1 MDEELDYLWETLGL
15 EITADLWPERDKI
28 HPTLRPAITVVQA
41 KYRRASFLIMRM
53 SWHAGL
59 PDLKRIQASL
69 VELSGMPTVISE
81 AHLEQ
86 RQRERLQQQRIPF
99 ICPRHS
105 GISALYGRRVL
116 ERQAQQ
122 ARKGLRSARMG
133 TAGGLTGAGPPAESA
148 SQISSSNWSL
158 LSCRALNRKPCP
170 AIEAQNGTCFPQPA
184 TLGKCIPFWKR
195 IPGRTFRSR
204 YSNASAQAD
213 SLKPGIAKSSPTSS
227 GRLTSMPSV
236 ASSS

>member
-1 MDEELDYLWETLGL
+1 MKPTAVHEGQNAASGSRQPLADSTAKTIAPGNTIEVSKELDYLWETLGL

-99 ICPRHS
+99 ICPGVQAYLPFMDEEYWS
-105 GISALYGRRVL
+105 GKPNKHVKVYDPH
-116 ERQAQQ
+116 EWAQ
-122 ARKGLRSARMG
+122 L
-133 TAGGLTGAGPPAESA
+133 
-148 SQISSSNWSL
+148 
-158 LSCRALNRKPCP
+158 
-170 AIEAQNGTCFPQPA
+170 
-184 TLGKCIPFWKR
+184 
-195 IPGRTFRSR
+195 
-204 YSNASAQAD
+204 AD
-213 SLKPGIAKSSPTSS
+213 
-227 GRLTSMPSV
+227 
-236 ASSS
+236 

>member
-86 RQRERLQQQRIPF
+86 RPARATATAADSLYL
-99 ICPRHS
+99 PRRS
-105 GISALYGRRVL
+105 GISALYGRGVL

-122 ARKGLRSARMG
+122 TRKGLRSARMG
-133 TAGGLTGAGPPAESA
+133 AAGGLTGAGRRRKVRPRFQAQTGPHFPVEPSTGNRVPQSKLRMGRAFRNRPLWESA
-148 SQISSSNWSL
+148 SHSGSEFRVA
-158 LSCRALNRKPCP
+158 LSAAATATPRPKP
-170 AIEAQNGTCFPQPA
+170 
-184 TLGKCIPFWKR
+184 IP
-195 IPGRTFRSR
+195 
-204 YSNASAQAD
+204 
-213 SLKPGIAKSSPTSS
+213 
-227 GRLTSMPSV
+227 
-236 ASSS
+236 

>member
-28 HPTLRPAITVVQA
+28 HPTLRPAITVMQA

-86 RQRERLQQQRIPF
+86 RTRATATAADSLYL
-99 ICPRHS
+99 PRCS
-105 GISALYGRRVL
+105 GISALYGRGVL

-133 TAGGLTGAGPPAESA
+133 TAQGLSRASPPMENTSHPERSKRVALSA
-148 SQISSSNWSL
+148 AATAAPRSKL
-158 LSCRALNRKPCP
+158 LP
-170 AIEAQNGTCFPQPA
+170 
-184 TLGKCIPFWKR
+184 
-195 IPGRTFRSR
+195 
-204 YSNASAQAD
+204 
-213 SLKPGIAKSSPTSS
+213 
-227 GRLTSMPSV
+227 
-236 ASSS
+236 

>member
-28 HPTLRPAITVVQA
+28 HPTLRPAITVMQA

-99 ICPRHS
+99 ICPVFRH
-105 GISALYGRRVL
+105 ICLYGRGVL

-133 TAGGLTGAGPPAESA
+133 TAQGLSRASPPMENTSHPERSKRVALSA
-148 SQISSSNWSL
+148 AATAAPRSKL
-158 LSCRALNRKPCP
+158 LP
-170 AIEAQNGTCFPQPA
+170 
-184 TLGKCIPFWKR
+184 
-195 IPGRTFRSR
+195 
-204 YSNASAQAD
+204 
-213 SLKPGIAKSSPTSS
+213 
-227 GRLTSMPSV
+227 
-236 ASSS
+236 

>member
-28 HPTLRPAITVVQA
+28 HPTLRPAITVMQA

-86 RQRERLQQQRIPF
+86 RNASDCNSSGFPLSAR
-99 ICPRHS
+99 CS
-105 GISALYGRRVL
+105 GISALYGRGVL

-133 TAGGLTGAGPPAESA
+133 TAQGLSRASPPMENTSHPERSKRVALSA
-148 SQISSSNWSL
+148 AATATP
-158 LSCRALNRKPCP
+158 RPKPLP
-170 AIEAQNGTCFPQPA
+170 
-184 TLGKCIPFWKR
+184 
-195 IPGRTFRSR
+195 
-204 YSNASAQAD
+204 
-213 SLKPGIAKSSPTSS
+213 
-227 GRLTSMPSV
+227 
-236 ASSS
+236 

>member
-28 HPTLRPAITVVQA
+28 HPTLRPAITVMQA

-99 ICPRHS
+99 ICPGVQAYLPFMDEEYWS
-105 GISALYGRRVL
+105 GKPNKHVKVYDPH
-116 ERQAQQ
+116 EWAQL
-122 ARKGLRSARMG
+122 KDL
-133 TAGGLTGAGPPAESA
+133 AE
-148 SQISSSNWSL
+148 
-158 LSCRALNRKPCP
+158 RALRWKTRPTP
-170 AIEAQNGTCFPQPA
+170 SAQNGSHFPQPLQQRLGPSCFPKA
-184 TLGKCIPFWKR
+184 GNRKVVAHQQRTLDQHAVGRQQLVALPIRHAR
-195 IPGRTFRSR
+195 I
-204 YSNASAQAD
+204 
-213 SLKPGIAKSSPTSS
+213 
-227 GRLTSMPSV
+227 
-236 ASSS
+236 

>member
-28 HPTLRPAITVVQA
+28 HPTLRPAITVMQA

-99 ICPRHS
+99 ICPGVQAYLPFMDEEYWS
-105 GISALYGRRVL
+105 GKPNKHVKVYLP
-116 ERQAQQ
+116 
-122 ARKGLRSARMG
+122 ARMG
-133 TAGGLTGAGPPAESA
+133 TAQGLSRASPPMENTSHPERSKRVALSA
-148 SQISSSNWSL
+148 AATAAPRSKL
-158 LSCRALNRKPCP
+158 LP
-170 AIEAQNGTCFPQPA
+170 
-184 TLGKCIPFWKR
+184 
-195 IPGRTFRSR
+195 
-204 YSNASAQAD
+204 
-213 SLKPGIAKSSPTSS
+213 
-227 GRLTSMPSV
+227 
-236 ASSS
+236 

>member
-99 ICPRHS
+99 ICPGVQAYLPFMDEEYWS
-105 GISALYGRRVL
+105 GKPNKHVSR
-116 ERQAQQ
+116 
-122 ARKGLRSARMG
+122 
-133 TAGGLTGAGPPAESA
+133 
-148 SQISSSNWSL
+148 
-158 LSCRALNRKPCP
+158 RALNRKPCP
-170 AIEAQNGTCFPQPA
+170 TIEAQNGTCFPQPA
-184 TLGKCIPFWKR
+184 TLGKRIPFWKR

-204 YSNASAQAD
+204 YSNASAQAA

>member
-28 HPTLRPAITVVQA
+28 HPTLRPAITVMQA

-86 RQRERLQQQRIPF
+86 RPARATATAADPLYL
-99 ICPRHS
+99 PRRS
-105 GISALYGRRVL
+105 GISALYGRGVL

-133 TAGGLTGAGPPAESA
+133 TARGLSRASPPMENTSHPEHSKRVALSA
-148 SQISSSNWSL
+148 AATATP
-158 LSCRALNRKPCP
+158 RPKP
-170 AIEAQNGTCFPQPA
+170 
-184 TLGKCIPFWKR
+184 IP
-195 IPGRTFRSR
+195 
-204 YSNASAQAD
+204 
-213 SLKPGIAKSSPTSS
+213 
-227 GRLTSMPSV
+227 
-236 ASSS
+236 

>member
-1 MDEELDYLWETLGL
+1 MDEELEYICETLGL

-41 KYRRASFLIMRM
+41 KYRRATFLIMRM

-81 AHLEQ
+81 THLGR
-86 RQRERLQQQRIPF
+86 RQRERLQQQR
-99 ICPRHS
+99 RS
-105 GISALYGRRVL
+105 GISALYGRGVL

-133 TAGGLTGAGPPAESA
+133 AA
-148 SQISSSNWSL
+148 
-158 LSCRALNRKPCP
+158 
-170 AIEAQNGTCFPQPA
+170 
-184 TLGKCIPFWKR
+184 
-195 IPGRTFRSR
+195 
-204 YSNASAQAD
+204 
-213 SLKPGIAKSSPTSS
+213 
-227 GRLTSMPSV
+227 
-236 ASSS
+236 

>member
-99 ICPRHS
+99 ICPAFRHICPLWTKS
-105 GISALYGRRVL
+105 
-116 ERQAQQ
+116 
-122 ARKGLRSARMG
+122 
-133 TAGGLTGAGPPAESA
+133 TGAA
-148 SQISSSNWSL
+148 
-158 LSCRALNRKPCP
+158 
-170 AIEAQNGTCFPQPA
+170 
-184 TLGKCIPFWKR
+184 
-195 IPGRTFRSR
+195 
-204 YSNASAQAD
+204 
-213 SLKPGIAKSSPTSS
+213 SPTS
-227 GRLTSMPSV
+227 T
-236 ASSS
+236 